1 MNLTINHILNLEDS
15 QVALKNMLNLKN
27 YVKRRKRFKNRIILT
42 NILGESLI
50 NKYNVLKNG
59 DIIKR
64 INGVKVRTLDDVRKA
79 LLRPIKKNNNLYITL
94 KTKDNNFFISDLNS
108 IISNELTISKRYKY
122 NLSEIHNILKNDN
135 KKNEFKNVNKN
146 YNIKII

>member
-1 MNLTINHILNLEDS
+1 
-15 QVALKNMLNLKN
+15 MLNLKN
-27 YVKRRKRFKNRIILT
+27 YVKRKKRFKNRIILT

-122 NLSEIHNILKNDN
+122 NLSEIHNILKNNN
-135 KKNEFKNVNKN
+135 KKNKFKNLNKN